1 MSRMEKLTANPE
13 IIFREEAD
21 EAFLF
26 NPEDGNLSCINEL
39 GVFIWK
45 HCDGKHISNEIID
58 LIHKDYQEIPKTE
71 IRRDF
76 NKFVNQ
82 LKKLGYLRVKK

>member
-1 MSRMEKLTANPE
+1 MPKRENLIASPE
-13 IIFREEAD
+13 IIFREEGD

-26 NPEDGNLSCINEL
+26 NPDDGNLSCINEL

-45 HCDGKHISNEIID
+45 HCDGKHTSNEIID

-82 LKKLGYLRVKK
+82 LKKLGYFKVKK